1 MAIIYTYPVKGTP
14 LAADLVL
21 ISDTA
26 DGNKSKNAT
35 IASLVTS
42 NAIDVVD
49 TLNSLKGDINIT
61 GGTNITVTP
70 SGQNIE
76 ISTSASNVDG
86 SGTAYK
92 IPMWSDSNTLTDST
106 ATSGLTT
113 IVGGAVELYYA
124 GDPADIDT
132 KKFVTTSDGT
142 KTIGIHT
149 INPRYPGT
157 SGTQTGLILKD
168 PGAGAN
174 EGLNIQFLSGS
185 DTNSAFIGSLSN
197 DQLRIGTANIERI
210 RVNASGNVGIGPNSI
225 TAPSQRLDVDGNII
239 TSGQIFIPGDIVHTS
254 DVDSVFGFPNN
265 DHFRVS
271 VNSGSDQF
279 SVVQNQ
285 TLMKTDSTTKFI
297 VSDTA
302 VNLYNIRESGGPDPV
317 TNLTD
322 LKLQTDIDGIKIKGK
337 STTMTGVLNDAGG
350 TIKFYSSGN
359 NKYVGIQG
367 PLANDGSDYVLR
379 MPKSVGTAGQVLKL
393 NNPLISPGSNQDL
406 VWSDAGGGGGHT
418 ILDIA
423 SAGGTVTHNSTTFKQ
438 ISTPGGEIDVNTI
451 QCFILD
457 NSSTTNFGLYEG
469 ELTAGNAV
477 LLAYGSLAPSP
488 SNPPSTVGYNDVPL
502 LDGSGSPVTITLS
515 AGTNYIIGWSTD
527 TVDNLV
533 GSTTSKAGTPGTV
546 GSGPVNVLSNSSP
559 QFTSFGIMRGMT
571 GAKIANDYTLAG
583 VDCPAIV
590 LYKV

>member
-14 LAADLVL
+14 LAADLLL
-21 ISDTA
+21 ISDSA

-86 SGTAYK
+86 SGTASK

-124 GDPADIDT
+124 GNPADIDT
-132 KKFVTTSDGT
+132 KKFETTVDGT

-168 PGAGAN
+168 PGAGLN

-279 SVVQNQ
+279 SVVENQ
-285 TLMKTDSTTKFI
+285 TLMKTDSTIKFL

-406 VWSDAGGGGGHT
+406 VWSDAGGGGGHK

-451 QCFILD
+451 QCFLIAQTA
-457 NSSTTNFGLYEG
+457 STTSTNFGLYEG

-488 SNPPSTVGYNDVPL
+488 FIPASTRGYNDVPL
-502 LDGSGSPVTITLS
+502 LDGATGQPTTITLS
-515 AGTNYIIGWSTD
+515 AGTNYIIGWSTN
-527 TVDNLV
+527 TAGNLV
-533 GSTTSKAGTPGTV
+533 GSNSQLV

-559 QFTSFGIMRGMT
+559 QFTGGGVMRGMT

>member
-14 LAADLVL
+14 LAADLLL
-21 ISDTA
+21 ISDSA

-61 GGTNITVTP
+61 GGANITVTP

-86 SGTAYK
+86 SGTASK

-124 GDPADIDT
+124 GNPADIDT
-132 KKFVTTSDGT
+132 KKFETTVDGT

-168 PGAGAN
+168 PGAGLN

-279 SVVQNQ
+279 SVVENQ
-285 TLMKTDSTTKFI
+285 TLMKTDSTIKFL

-406 VWSDAGGGGGHT
+406 VWSDAGGGGGHK

-451 QCFILD
+451 QCFLIAQTA
-457 NSSTTNFGLYEG
+457 STTSTNFGLYEG

-488 SNPPSTVGYNDVPL
+488 FIPASTRGYNDVPL
-502 LDGSGSPVTITLS
+502 LDGATGQPTTITLS
-515 AGTNYIIGWSTD
+515 AGTNYIIGWSTN
-527 TVDNLV
+527 TAGNLV
-533 GSTTSKAGTPGTV
+533 GSNSQLV

-559 QFTSFGIMRGMT
+559 QFTGGGVMRGMT

>member
-14 LAADLVL
+14 LAADLLL

-86 SGTAYK
+86 SGTASK

-124 GDPADIDT
+124 GNPADIDT
-132 KKFVTTSDGT
+132 KKFETTVDGT

-168 PGAGAN
+168 PGAGEN

-279 SVVQNQ
+279 SVVENQ
-285 TLMKTDSTTKFI
+285 TLMKTDSTIKFL

-406 VWSDAGGGGGHT
+406 VWSDAGGGGGHK

-451 QCFILD
+451 QCFLIAQTA
-457 NSSTTNFGLYEG
+457 STTSTNFGLYEG

-488 SNPPSTVGYNDVPL
+488 FIPASTRGYNDVPL
-502 LDGSGSPVTITLS
+502 LDGATGQPTTITLS
-515 AGTNYIIGWSTD
+515 AGTNYIIGWSTN
-527 TVDNLV
+527 TAGNLV
-533 GSTTSKAGTPGTV
+533 GSNSQLV

-559 QFTSFGIMRGMT
+559 QFTGGGVMRGMT

>member
-14 LAADLVL
+14 LAADLLL
-21 ISDTA
+21 ISDSA

-86 SGTAYK
+86 SGTASK

-124 GDPADIDT
+124 GNPADIDT
-132 KKFVTTSDGT
+132 KKFETTVDGT

-168 PGAGAN
+168 PGAGEN

-279 SVVQNQ
+279 SVVENQ
-285 TLMKTDSTTKFI
+285 TLMKTDSTIKFL

-451 QCFILD
+451 QCFLIAQTA
-457 NSSTTNFGLYEG
+457 STTSTNFGLYEG

-488 SNPPSTVGYNDVPL
+488 FIPASTRGYNDVPL
-502 LDGSGSPVTITLS
+502 LDGATGQPTTITLS
-515 AGTNYIIGWSTD
+515 AGTNYIIGWSTN
-527 TVDNLV
+527 TAGNLV
-533 GSTTSKAGTPGTV
+533 GSNSQLV

-559 QFTSFGIMRGMT
+559 QFTGGGVMRGMT